1 MNISERGNLTVGSPG
16 KKLIAFA
23 VPIII
28 INLMQAVYNVADMV
42 IIGHFVGA
50 AGMSAVSIGGQITT
64 VVLVV
69 IVAIANGAAAIIGQ
83 NFGAG
88 NADAIGRTLRVMYS
102 LAMIVALALTAV
114 VICFA
119 SSILS
124 GRPFLP
130 KVGRA
135 LCRMSI
141 FVTDVLPSTSWI
153 FSAIR
158 PPASDEILTSSCSE
172 PPSRP
177 LSRRTAKN
185 ADAPLSI
192 SKTCKQP
199 VVPASL

>member
-83 NFGAG
+83 SAKLSASEKFMGAP
-88 NADAIGRTLRVMYS
+88 S
-102 LAMIVALALTAV
+102 P
-114 VICFA
+114 
-119 SSILS
+119 SIRRQRR
-124 GRPFLP
+124 G
-130 KVGRA
+130 
-135 LCRMSI
+135 
-141 FVTDVLPSTSWI
+141 LPSLYQLRR
-153 FSAIR
+153 AV
-158 PPASDEILTSSCSE
+158 ASRDQTG
-172 PPSRP
+172 
-177 LSRRTAKN
+177 
-185 ADAPLSI
+185 
-192 SKTCKQP
+192 SKTMANAPTSACLWKKRARSQVTTP
-199 VVPASL
+199 WRGSCTVTVFRS

>member
-1 MNISERGNLTVGSPG
+1 MDRSERGNLTVGSPG

-102 LAMIVALALTAV
+102 LAIIRHMLCVSHSALFEYA
-114 VICFA
+114 
-119 SSILS
+119 
-124 GRPFLP
+124 
-130 KVGRA
+130 
-135 LCRMSI
+135 CRE
-141 FVTDVLPSTSWI
+141 L
-153 FSAIR
+153 
-158 PPASDEILTSSCSE
+158 
-172 PPSRP
+172 
-177 LSRRTAKN
+177 
-185 ADAPLSI
+185 
-192 SKTCKQP
+192 
-199 VVPASL
+199 